1 MNLSDKNQFLLLIR
15 ENSGIIYKICNSYCH
30 NKDDREDLAQEII
43 YQLWKSAGSF
53 NNNYKF
59 STWMYRVALN
69 VAITHY
75 RKQQQ
80 SATVAAIDKELK
92 NVEAPPEETEKEEK
106 LKQLELF
113 ISELKELDRAL
124 MLLYLES
131 KSHAEIAEILG
142 ISETNV
148 ATKISRIKEKLKNR
162 FHTLNNH

>member
-1 MNLSDKNQFLLLIR
+1 MNLSDKNQFIALIR

-69 VAITHY
+69 VAISHY
-75 RKQQQ
+75 RRQQKDA
-80 SATVAAIDKELK
+80 SVAAMGSELK
-92 NVEAPPEETEKEEK
+92 NIEAPSEETEKEEN
-106 LKQLELF
+106 LKRLEQF

-131 KSHAEIAEILG
+131 KSYTEIAEILG

-148 ATKISRIKEKLKNR
+148 ATKISRIREKLKNR